1 MRAALAPRQW
11 RARDRP
17 GNDYVADSDQDHP
30 QRIELPATVELGVEL
45 VAVSCIRDE
54 DCEEEKLE
62 RQQTGRRADAPG
74 CTSPHTGAVAEEQRG
89 GIR

>member
-1 MRAALAPRQW
+1 MGRGSWALPRCEEVRAALAPRQW

-45 VAVSCIRDE
+45 VGVSCIRDE
-54 DCEEEKLE
+54 GCEEEKLE
-62 RQQTGRRADAPG
+62 
-74 CTSPHTGAVAEEQRG
+74 
-89 GIR
+89 